1 METDSDQADSAATS
15 LYYSMNPSGS
25 EVVSK
30 QAFISALCEEE
41 RQRILQDTSLGD
53 AVEASDETAVEALL
67 AKGTDIDEF
76 DEVRLTP
83 PTHHTIAYY
92 SCFRTL
98 NDAGLTGV
106 DDADALGQLK
116 CMSLSHPNGCW
127 LPPFSLSVPF
137 FSPCMIPLRP
147 HLRTKP
153 HMNKSSHSHYAFSR
167 LP

>member
-30 QAFISALCEEE
+30 QDFISALCEEE

-76 DEVRLTP
+76 DEVRSTP
-83 PTHHTIAYY
+83 PTYRITAYY
-92 SCFRTL
+92 SWFRTL
-98 NDAGLTGV
+98 NDTGLTGV
-106 DDADALGQLK
+106 VDALGRMNVACLYLTSMPAA
-116 CMSLSHPNGCW
+116 CLLSLSQCH
-127 LPPFSLSVPF
+127 FSLSV
-137 FSPCMIPLRP
+137 
-147 HLRTKP
+147 
-153 HMNKSSHSHYAFSR
+153 
-167 LP
+167 